1 MAYIDGLIGR
11 GVLGRRSRLTMAAR
25 EALWG
30 YFFLL
35 PNILGFL
42 IFTLGPV
49 LAALFI
55 SLTEWDAITAPR
67 FVGVANY
74 SRLLLQDETFRK
86 VLVNT
91 VYYTGFS
98 VPCGTVLA
106 LALAL
111 LLNQKLRGVLVYR
124 TVYFLPVISSMV
136 GVALVWQ
143 WLYNA
148 EYGLINQF
156 LFNLGI
162 TGPKW
167 LASTRWAMPAVIIMS
182 VWKGLGYNIVIFLAG
197 LQDVPQFLYE
207 AAELDGANGWQKLR
221 NVTLPMLYPTT
232 FFVIVMS
239 IIGSFQAFDQVYVMT
254 GGGPARATSVIVH
267 YLYQSAFQYFEM
279 GYASAMAYVLFV
291 IIFVVTLVQVRRSGS
306 MALY

>member
-1 MAYIDGLIGR
+1 MTQAG
-11 GVLGRRSRLTMAAR
+11 R

-35 PNILGFL
+35 PNVLGFL
-42 IFTLGPV
+42 VFTLGPV
-49 LAALFI
+49 MAALLI
-55 SLTEWDAITAPR
+55 SLTKWDAITSPQ
-67 FVGVANY
+67 FIGLANY
-74 SRLLLQDETFRK
+74 IRLLTRDTTFRK
-86 VLVNT
+86 VLWNT
-91 VYYTGFS
+91 VYFTGVS
-98 VPCGTVLA
+98 VPLGTVLA
-106 LALAL
+106 LTLAL

-143 WLYNA
+143 WLYNV

-156 LFNLGI
+156 LFTLGI

-182 VWKGLGYNIVIFLAG
+182 VWKGLGYNMVIFLAG
-197 LQDVPQFLYE
+197 LQDVPEFLYE

-221 NVTLPMLYPTT
+221 NVTLPMLQPTT

-239 IIGSFQAFDQVYVMT
+239 IIGSFQVFDQVFVMT
-254 GGGPARATSVIVH
+254 SGGPARATSVIVH
-267 YLYQSAFQYFEM
+267 YLYQNAFQYFEM
-279 GYASAMAYVLFV
+279 GYASAMAYVLFA
-291 IIFVVTLVQVRRSGS
+291 IIFVVTLIQVRRSGHI
-306 MALY
+306 MPY